1 MGVDRSIE
9 LKIATDINYFSEIV
23 QILYKEGYT
32 FNADGTLMSLAE
44 NDIDDYDYIQYES
57 FEAVRKVLDKRQDK
71 GLSNYIDMWDK
82 NIDDRLLITCRKTKN
97 HYFRNYR
104 NCFEI
109 EFSIGYGVRIN
120 GADRYTDFGVYLNKL
135 LPILIKNSIYVSQVN
150 CSDLNC

>member
-32 FNADGTLMSLAE
+32 FNDDGTLMSLTE
-44 NDIDDYDYIQYES
+44 NDVDDYDYIQYES
-57 FEAVRKVLDKRQDK
+57 FEAVRKVLDKRQEK
-71 GLSNYIDMWDK
+71 GLPNYIDMWDK
-82 NIDDRLLITCRKTKN
+82 NVDDRLLITCRKIENQYYRK
-97 HYFRNYR
+97 YR

-109 EFSIGYGVRIN
+109 EFCIGHGVRIN